1 MFRVMLTSTSAIYNR
16 DILNSL
22 KTRKE
27 QIKVLL
33 IGNNPIEM
41 TNVYDKLRSYRSK
54 NYIADVCFSVQD
66 SVKKMLKAK
75 PDCVLIDDNVVVSQL
90 KEFFNNL
97 KKNGKLKNIPIVL
110 LKSTNFSS
118 AIQND
123 AQDYLLK
130 GNLDSEILNNT
141 IEKNLR
147 IRQLQR

>member
-1 MFRVMLTSTSAIYNR
+1 
-16 DILNSL
+16 
-22 KTRKE
+22 
-27 QIKVLL
+27 L

>member
-1 MFRVMLTSTSAIYNR
+1 MLTSTSAIYNR